1 VNIVEPILYQCK
13 LNPWDV
19 AICVPGSPLESITY
33 GRLEKFIHNIART
46 ALGGDLRPGHV
57 VALHVRDVIL
67 HAALIYGLARAGMAS
82 VSLRDTTIPGGISVD
97 AIITDAPRLFPPG
110 QKVIVVDSTWL
121 MGDGRA
127 PNYDRL
133 FQSSDD
139 HLCLISLTSGSASAP
154 KGVAFTHKLLS
165 ERIFGYLYGKG
176 ARFQQCSR
184 LFCDLGIGTPAGIRY
199 ATYMLL
205 RGGTVYFLGDDPAAI
220 LQHLDLHKIQGMA
233 TSPYGLGEFV
243 KYFERDSAFECGFDH
258 IICQGAMLSKELSER
273 VRARMCPSLYSSYGA
288 TETGTVAF
296 GPASVLA
303 EIPGAVGYVG
313 PGVTVEILD
322 KSGVHLPF
330 GREGAIRIRTP
341 DLAHG
346 YVGDEQATQ
355 SAFHDGYFYSGD
367 IGYVTADRIL
377 VITGREKT
385 IMNLGGDSVNPET
398 IETVLRGYSGIEQ
411 AAVLSMNNELG
422 IGQVYALIV
431 AKSAVD
437 LSALTAYCKAKMT
450 ELWVPRRFFVVD
462 DIPKGA
468 QGKIERHR
476 LPDIAKMKMAG
487 Q

>member
-19 AICVPGSPLESITY
+19 AICVPGSALESITY

-67 HAALIYGLARAGMAS
+67 HGALIYGLARAGMAT
-82 VSLRDTTIPGGISVD
+82 VSLRDTTIPHGISVD
-97 AIITDAPRLFPPG
+97 AIVTDAPRLFPPG

-139 HLCLISLTSGSASAP
+139 QLCMISLTSGSASAP

-184 LFCDLGIGTPAGIRY
+184 LFCDIGIGTPAGIRY
-199 ATYMLL
+199 ATYTLL

-233 TSPYGLGEFV
+233 TTPYGLGEFV
-243 KYFERDSAFECGFDH
+243 KYFEGDSAFECGFDH

-273 VRARMCPSLYSSYGA
+273 VRTRMCPNLYSSYGS

-296 GPASVLA
+296 GPSSMLA

-313 PGVTVEILD
+313 PGVTVDILD
-322 KSGVHLPF
+322 KSGGPLPP

-341 DLAHG
+341 DLAGG
-346 YVGDEQATQ
+346 YVGDEQATR
-355 SAFHDGYFYSGD
+355 SAFRDGYFYSGD

-385 IMNLGGDSVNPET
+385 ILNLGGENVNPEL
-398 IETVLRGYSGIEQ
+398 IEVVLKAYAGIEQ
-411 AAVLSMNNELG
+411 AAALSLDNELG
-422 IGQVYALIV
+422 IAEVYALIV
-431 AKSAVD
+431 TSASIDEVA
-437 LSALTAYCKAKMT
+437 LANYCRTKMSA
-450 ELWVPRRFFVVD
+450 LWVPRRFMVVD

-468 QGKIERHR
+468 QGKFERHR
-476 LPDIAKMKMAG
+476 LPAIAKMKMAE